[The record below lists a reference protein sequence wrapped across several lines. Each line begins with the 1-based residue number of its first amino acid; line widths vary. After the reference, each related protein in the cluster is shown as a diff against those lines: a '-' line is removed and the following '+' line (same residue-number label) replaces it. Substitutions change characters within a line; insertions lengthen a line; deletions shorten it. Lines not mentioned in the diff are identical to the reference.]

1 MLTRKELLSNK
12 ELLKDK
18 ARACLVGHAIGDSFG
33 DIARSPDYH
42 LQYGITMD
50 FTEKPAPGTDD
61 TEFALLTAETLIRA
75 KGNLTDSDVLESW
88 KTHVL
93 PLAELKRGG
102 ASEREAS
109 ANIRRGVMPPLSGV
123 YNSHYMSDGAA
134 MRVTPI
140 GIACAGDLKRA
151 AEFAGIEAGI
161 SHSRD
166 GLWSAQAVAAAVSA
180 AMANAS
186 VDEIIEAALN
196 TLPSGSW
203 MRFAFEK
210 AMKIVEEKKTIED
223 CWKPL
228 HDALWTEYKSVSPE
242 AVPSSF
248 AILKLTDGNFKRGII
263 YSGNF
268 GRDADTISAIVGA
281 ISGAMNG
288 MNAIPDEWINK
299 VRITTGVCLPFTKGI
314 DLFDVADKLTELVYK
329 VQQNENQ

>member
-1 MLTRKELLSNK
+1 MLTKN
-12 ELLKDK
+12 ELLKNKSLLLDR

-61 TEFALLTAETLIRA
+61 TEFALLTAQTLINT
-75 KGNLTDSDVLESW
+75 KGNFTDADVLESW
-88 KTHVL
+88 ETHVL
-93 PLAELKRGG
+93 PLSELKRGG
-102 ASEREAS
+102 ASEREAA
-109 ANIRRGVMPPLSGV
+109 ANIRRGVLPPLSGI

-140 GIACAGDLKRA
+140 GIACAGDPDRA
-151 AEFAGIEAGI
+151 AKLAEIEARI

-166 GLWSAQAVAAAVSA
+166 GLWSAQSVAVAVAF
-180 AMANAS
+180 AMAGAS
-186 VDEIIEAALN
+186 VDEICKATIDVTPED
-196 TLPSGSW
+196 SW
-203 MRFAFEK
+203 LRFTFNKAFN
-210 AMKIVEEKKTIED
+210 IIEEKKTLEE

-242 AVPSSF
+242 AVPSAL
-248 AILKLTDGNFKRGII
+248 AIFKLTNGDFKRGII

-288 MNAIPDEWINK
+288 MDSIPQAWVDK
-299 VRITTGVCLPFTKGI
+299 VRITTGVCLPFTKGM
-314 DLFDVADKLTELVYK
+314 DLFDVAAQLSDLVQYVK
-329 VQQNENQ
+329 